1 MTVRKNII
9 YLLIITL
16 CLGVLPIK
24 NYAASSNRINKVL
37 TVMENEIVSGENS
50 PWLIMMLLDTLEE
63 GDIFYLNLSGAKWLD
78 IEHTG
83 ILTSTDTD
91 AYLELKRMTEAQLQV
106 KVKGGDIQPYTS
118 LKILMQLQMTGEEAI
133 VTIKNNN
140 TAVTSGSYLIA
151 EAMSFLGHLTTGEVP
166 KTASGGIM
174 ADLVLEEPFSQAFS
188 KAMNRGASRTIQIQ
202 LNHNAVDFDLSKSHI
217 VLRGIKGFEGINGD
231 ETSVRQIDAQT
242 LEVTLPD
249 VSQAKYMGGFIL
261 SGIRIQNTDHDAS
274 IGTITAIAQG
284 DLLSATTV
292 DVLEIMDYANYL
304 KAEVKTV
311 RSGSKQRVSFTLG
324 EEVDDSLIR
333 TRPTYFSFESGVTI
347 EEAQSGKVAVTL
359 NGMQV
364 LCDAIVENNEVIGFE
379 MSKLPEGDKSYTFTV
394 DLVIPAT
401 TSGKINVIA
410 EGRSL
415 IETLRTQVLEVTQPF
430 VIDVSPFAVKVGF
443 KDQVGGSMTI
453 SETSKGK
460 MTQGK
465 HIVIQL
471 EESAMKF
478 TKAPN
483 IVVTKGDIR
492 LGEPIITAHR
502 IEIPIIR
509 RSNTASTISI
519 TDFIV
524 TADRTVADGTYIAQ
538 VGGEALSEMASSSEL
553 DPIWKDALIYVG
565 DLSDWIP
572 SEPDDEIQPV
582 AVKVCFTIGKNT
594 YTVDNKVKNMDVAP
608 FISNGRTLVPV
619 KYVADA
625 LGISL
630 DRVFWNNQT
639 KTVTIYGEEKMTLK
653 IGSKV
658 MQVGSKTYHM
668 SAAPIIKNGRTYVP
682 VAEITR
688 ALNVQTEWEPST
700 KVVTF
705 TIYK

>member
-274 IGTITAIAQG
+274 LGTITVTAQG

-333 TRPTYFSFESGVTI
+333 TRPTYFSFESGVTL

-401 TSGKINVIA
+401 TSGKINIVA

-553 DPIWKDALIYVG
+553 DPIWKDALIHVG
-565 DLSDWIP
+565 DLSDLIP

-582 AVKVCFTIGKNT
+582 AVKACFTIGKNT
-594 YTVDNKVKNMDVAP
+594 YMVDNKVKNMDAAP

-688 ALNVQTEWEPST
+688 ALNVQTEWEAST

-705 TIYK
+705 TIYR